1 MRSYLVQRVVKQSL
15 FLLAIMLSAVFLTAM
30 TGSTSTH
37 AVASH
42 PKLFISGDNTFYMY
56 VIGGE
61 KISTSFV
68 KSSQVEPLGLEAYDI
83 AVSLEGP
90 GLETQRCVL
99 SKDIAVNQGCAF
111 PDVTAPQTGI
121 YRVVFKLP
129 DTAQPYPQVSPT
141 VRWGRNMFSWEI
153 AIKDGQVEKTG
164 RVWSELYG
172 VRQPIE
178 STYVADLTYHYVSE
192 NGAIYKATY
201 KGYNGQIST
210 FSADAVG
217 IRSGEGCVS
226 SYQSINVSDTKRSP
240 SFGSCGGSYKLFFEQ
255 PSGDLPRTATRPD
268 GKGKDWISP
277 VLVPPKVSELK
288 FTSDTNGDMQS
299 GKISY
304 KLENFVGQYTVD
316 IDTTGDGN
324 FSSKEDIRIKRT
336 MKKVDNSVQTVQF
349 DGVDARGQV
358 VPASQQ
364 ISVRIN
370 VEKVAEIHLVNAD
383 VEGRAGGLELIRLS
397 GENAPSG
404 RMCWN
409 DTELSPLANAVLQT
423 STPDGRNCPD
433 STTAARHGWPYA
445 TDSWGDLRYID
456 DWAYTTATLE
466 GVSKIQY
473 PENVDPVLSVRNN
486 DLMRIIGIVMG
497 VLLIGVVGVFTTMI
511 ISKRRKHAQ
520 RLKDAE
526 NAQSI
531 SAQNPDGP
539 KVPPPFSQ

>member
-1 MRSYLVQRVVKQSL
+1 MRL
-15 FLLAIMLSAVFLTAM
+15 FLLLRTLKQNYFLAIVMVFAVFLSLAS
-30 TGSTSTH
+30 GAVVH
-37 AVASH
+37 ATASH

-61 KISTSFV
+61 KISASFV
-68 KSSQVEPLGLEAYDI
+68 KSAQVEPLGLEAYDI
-83 AVSLEGP
+83 DVSLEGP
-90 GLETQRCVL
+90 GLETLRCTLV
-99 SKDIAVNQGCAF
+99 KNVEVDKGCAF
-111 PDVTAPQTGI
+111 SSVVAPRTGI
-121 YRVVFKLP
+121 YRVLFKLP
-129 DTAQPYPQVSPT
+129 ETAKPYPQVSPS

-153 AIKDGQVEKTG
+153 AIKDGEVEKTG

-178 STYVADLTYHYVSE
+178 SQYVADLTYHYVSE

-226 SYQSINVSDTKRSP
+226 AYQSINVSDTKRSP
-240 SFGSCGGSYKLFFEQ
+240 SFGTCGGSYKLFFEQ
-255 PSGDLPRTATRPD
+255 PSGDLPRTAIKPD
-268 GKGKDWISP
+268 GKTKDWISP

-288 FTSDTNGDMQS
+288 FTSDKNGDMQS

-316 IDTTGDGN
+316 IDTTGDGH
-324 FSSKEDIRIKRT
+324 FSSKEDIRVKRT
-336 MKKVDNSVQTVQF
+336 MKKVNNSLQTVQF

-358 VPASQQ
+358 VSATQQ
-364 ISVRIN
+364 ISIRIN

-404 RMCWN
+404 RVCWN
-409 DTELSPLANAVLQT
+409 DTELSPLENPALQT
-423 STPDGRNCPD
+423 SVTNGGNCPD
-433 STTAARHGWPYA
+433 STTAARHGWPYS

-473 PENVDPVLSVRNN
+473 PENTNPILTTKNN
-486 DLMRIIGIVMG
+486 NLMKIIGVITG
-497 VLLIGVVGVFTTMI
+497 LLLIGVFVAFVVMI
-511 ISKRRKHAQ
+511 ITKRRNHAKQ
-520 RLKDAE
+520 LKDAE
-526 NAQSI
+526 SRLAANATDPNNSQESR
-531 SAQNPDGP
+531 
-539 KVPPPFSQ
+539 PPFSQ